1 MADRYDSLKLDNQLC
16 FPLYALSREVI
27 KKYTPH
33 LEALD
38 LTYTQYIAMM
48 ILWERKKITVKE
60 MGCMLFLDSG
70 TLTPVLKKLEQKGLI
85 DRRRCCDDERVLMV
99 SITEKGE
106 QLKEEAVKV
115 PEKMSGC
122 LNLSQEDVQELY
134 RLLRKALKCDEK

>member
-1 MADRYDSLKLDNQLC
+1 MADRYDSLKLENQLC

-115 PEKMSGC
+115 PEKMAGC
-122 LNLSQEDVQELY
+122 LNLSREDTLELY
-134 RLLRKALKCDEK
+134 RLLRKALMCDEE